1 MEFESTSFWSDIKKY
16 ENTLAEDPHS
26 LCFAQLAELYLKIGL
41 VDDALA
47 VSRRGVELH
56 SEYAPGILALG
67 KSAFEMGLF
76 DESRV
81 ALEKVVEETPDNLLA
96 LKLLAKIYQERN
108 QNGAA
113 ERALKMVLALNPTD
127 IESRLSLESLATT
140 RGEQGHFP
148 LDSDDFSLDDD
159 DILELEEVI
168 EEAEIVE
175 DDFDEEDFSVTADPM
190 HKGMAGKDPLTTA
203 TLADIY
209 VSQGFFDRAL
219 NIYLNLLNDNPDNA
233 ELKRKLSDLRL
244 KMGPDVAASGEAVPE
259 TEENPLEDA
268 FPGQEAFGASFPFAV
283 EPGCGLEPVAELGEA
298 PLQLSEDDF
307 PPPAAAEK
315 QRAVLEEWLG
325 NIKRMREC
333 R

>member
-1 MEFESTSFWSDIKKY
+1 MEFDSISFWSDIKKY

-26 LCFAQLAELYLKIGL
+26 LCFAPLAELYLKIGL
-41 VDDALA
+41 TDDALA

-56 SEYAPGILALG
+56 PDYSPGILALG
-67 KSAFEMGLF
+67 KSAFEMKMF
-76 DESRV
+76 DESRA

-108 QNGAA
+108 QMAAA

-127 IESRLSLESLATT
+127 IESRLSLESLAGT

-148 LDSDDFSLDDD
+148 LDDDD
-159 DILELEEVI
+159 EDILELEEVI

-175 DDFDEEDFSVTADPM
+175 DDFDEESLSVTADPAQKM
-190 HKGMAGKDPLTTA
+190 MPEKDPLTTA

-209 VSQGFFDRAL
+209 VAQGFLDRAL
-219 NIYLNLLNDNPDNA
+219 KIYRDLLTDDPDNA
-233 ELKRKLSDLRL
+233 ELKQKLFDLKL
-244 KMGPDVAASGEAVPE
+244 KLEGGEAAAGNDAPEIEESPRETAFPEPEISVASFTSAVVPE
-259 TEENPLEDA
+259 RRLELIDELDEVPLHL
-268 FPGQEAFGASFPFAV
+268 P
-283 EPGCGLEPVAELGEA
+283 
-298 PLQLSEDDF
+298 EDDF
-307 PPPAAAEK
+307 SHSTGSSTVEG

-325 NIKRMREC
+325 NIRRMREC